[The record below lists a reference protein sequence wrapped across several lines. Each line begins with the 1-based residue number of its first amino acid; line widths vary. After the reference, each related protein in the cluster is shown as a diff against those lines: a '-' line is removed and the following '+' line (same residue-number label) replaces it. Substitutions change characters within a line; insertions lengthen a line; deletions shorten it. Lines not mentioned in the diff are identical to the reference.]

1 MFEVLFGW
9 VSDYTLR
16 TVALGSATL
25 GVVSGVLGSFALL
38 RRQSLLGD
46 ALSHAALP
54 GIAAAFLLTHSKAPL
69 VLILGAG
76 IAAWLGAL
84 LINGVVSTTRIKTDA
99 AMGVVLSVFFGA
111 GVVLLTYIQRLP
123 DAGKAGLD
131 KFLFGQAAA
140 LLGRDVVAM
149 ALLSAAVLLMVG
161 LTWKELK
168 LLTFDPG
175 FAASLGFPVRALEA
189 MLTTLLVVA
198 IVIGLQ
204 AVGVVL
210 MSALVVAPAAAAR
223 QWTDR
228 FGVMV
233 LISAVVGAFA
243 GVAGALL
250 SSTVERLPTGPTIVL
265 MAITIVMIS
274 MLFAPHRGLLV
285 RTVQERRNRRRLRSD
300 VLLMDLYVLSLQH
313 EGDHPHTSEAITAM
327 RPEVTDVRP
336 SLEALEE
343 RRLVAR
349 KDDGWVITDPGREVA
364 QRLVAREESPEAELA
379 EVLSE
384 GEA

>member
-9 VSDYTLR
+9 ISDYTLR

-38 RRQSLLGD
+38 RHQSLLGD

-111 GVVLLTYIQRLP
+111 GMVLLTYIQRLP

-140 LLGRDVVAM
+140 LLSRDVVAM
-149 ALLSAAVLLMVG
+149 AVLSGAVLLTVG

-168 LLTFDPG
+168 LFTFDPG

-233 LISAVVGAFA
+233 LISAFVGAFA
-243 GVAGALL
+243 GAAGALL

-265 MAITIVMIS
+265 MAITIVMVS

-285 RTVQERRNRRRLRSD
+285 RTVQERRNRRRLRSG

-349 KDDGWVITDPGREVA
+349 KGDGWVITDPGREVA
-364 QRLVAREESPEAELA
+364 QRLVAREEGPEAELA
-379 EVLSE
+379 EALSE

>member
-1 MFEVLFGW
+1 MFQVLFGW
-9 VSDYTLR
+9 FGDYTLR

-76 IAAWLGAL
+76 IAAWVGAL
-84 LINGVVSTTRIKTDA
+84 LINAVVRTTRIKTDA

-111 GVVLLTYIQRLP
+111 GLVLLTYIQRLP

-149 ALLSAAVLLMVG
+149 ALLSAAVLLTVA

-233 LISAVVGAFA
+233 LISAVVGALA
-243 GVAGALL
+243 GAAGALL
-250 SSTVERLPTGPTIVL
+250 SSTIARLPTGPTIVL
-265 MAITIVMIS
+265 MAITIVLIS
-274 MLFAPHRGLLV
+274 MLLAPHRGIVV
-285 RTVQERRNRRRLRSD
+285 RTLQERRNRRRLRSD

-313 EGDHPHTSEAITAM
+313 EEDHPHTSEAITAM

-343 RRLVAR
+343 RHLVAR
-349 KDDGWVITDPGREVA
+349 KWDGWVITDPGRELA
-364 QRLVAREESPEAELA
+364 RRLVAVQESPEAELA

-384 GEA
+384 AET